1 MSRDFP
7 VTGLK
12 ELDAVLS
19 VLPKKMQKQAY
30 RRALTAAAR
39 PIRDEARM
47 RAPKKSGKMAK
58 SIKTGSPRQN
68 QDGTFSVQI
77 RPDGEHGFL
86 ALFHE
91 YGTRPHVIGGGDS
104 QLAVRTLNR
113 RMARGG
119 FEQRANGL
127 LKIFGH
133 EYERRVHTKAGEEI
147 RTLTIDKHYVSG
159 AVMHPGTAAQP
170 FMRPALDNKGKESLE
185 EFAKVIREFLEYNTG
200 FKLPSGR
207 SK

>member
-19 VLPKKMQKQAY
+19 ALPKKMQKQAY

-68 QDGTFSVQI
+68 PDGSFSVQI

-91 YGTRPHVIGGGDS
+91 YGTSPHFIAPGDAAQDGKGLS
-104 QLAVRTLNR
+104 
-113 RMARGG
+113 ARLLTRKAKRGDVTG
-119 FEQRANGL
+119 EVATGR
-127 LKIFGH
+127 LKIGQN
-133 EYERRVHTKAGEEI
+133 
-147 RTLTIDKHYVSG
+147 YVTG
-159 AVMHPGTAAQP
+159 PVFHPGHSAQP
-170 FMRPALDNKGKESLE
+170 FMRPALDIRADDAVAA
-185 EFAKVIREFLEYNTG
+185 FAKVIREFLEYNTG
-200 FKLPSGR
+200 FSSPLDEAA
-207 SK
+207 